1 MLKDLPMMPDLL
13 SFDRPKK
20 KMKQHVAPI
29 ALFAVDPQKV
39 LRVVAIQNTS
49 SSGDLSK
56 LQLHVIH
63 FYSYAEVDF

>member
-13 SFDRPKK
+13 SFDHPMM
-20 KMKQHVAPI
+20 KMRQQGTPI

-49 SSGDLSK
+49 SSGDLY
-56 LQLHVIH
+56 L
-63 FYSYAEVDF
+63 